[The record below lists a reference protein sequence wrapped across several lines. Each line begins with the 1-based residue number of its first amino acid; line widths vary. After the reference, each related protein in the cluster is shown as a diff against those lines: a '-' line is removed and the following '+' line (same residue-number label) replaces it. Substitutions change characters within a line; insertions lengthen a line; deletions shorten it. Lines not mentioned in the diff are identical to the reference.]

1 MTAFQPGDRVHLKG
15 HAHAPATLGTVIGQ
29 TLGGRLFVQW
39 DDGHA
44 ITPHL
49 PQHLEPAGEPM
60 QTDSNTFKHK
70 DTITQVYAL
79 APGELAVNTF
89 GDRYDVKGT
98 QALVDAKDAPA
109 LALAVLDA
117 PASNGAPVAPEVAR
131 AIAALE
137 EYKQRTQ
144 AEAEDAADREALE
157 GEAYA
162 LYRAS
167 CLACNTTPA
176 PDWATAKVLT
186 DYVER
191 DFIAIAVTAREL
203 HGVTK

>member
-1 MTAFQPGDRVHLKG
+1 MWQNAWLAST
-15 HAHAPATLGTVIGQ
+15 TGTVTGTTPEGR
-29 TLGGRLFVQW
+29 TLVRW
-39 DDGHA
+39 DDSHA
-44 ITPHL
+44 ITPHH

-109 LALAVLDA
+109 LALAILEA

-144 AEAEDAADREALE
+144 AEAEATADREQWEDEALH
-157 GEAYA
+157 
-162 LYRAS
+162 LYN
-167 CLACNTTPA
+167 ACRYSAGRTG
-176 PDWATAKVLT
+176 
-186 DYVER
+186 R
-191 DFIAIAVTAREL
+191 DSFGDLDEDQQRNWLGVAHQARTL

>member
-1 MTAFQPGDRVHLKG
+1 MTVFKPGDRVRHLSSLQK
-15 HAHAPATLGTVIGQ
+15 GTVVGDRTTWENIAV
-29 TLGGRLFVQW
+29 LF
-39 DDGHA
+39 DGDTHPA
-44 ITPHL
+44 MTHTSN
-49 PQHLEPAGEPM
+49 LEPAGEPM

-144 AEAEDAADREALE
+144 AEAEDAADREKLEAEAVALHKAAGDTSVFPSTWNE
-157 GEAYA
+157 LLPGSQDTWINVAK
-162 LYRAS
+162 RAR
-167 CLACNTTPA
+167 T
-176 PDWATAKVLT
+176 
-186 DYVER
+186 
-191 DFIAIAVTAREL
+191 L

>member
-1 MTAFQPGDRVHLKG
+1 MIAFKPGDRVFHPGFLRDGTIKDLIG
-15 HAHAPATLGTVIGQ
+15 SYFIVELDGTHEPAICPAAAL
-29 TLGGRLFVQW
+29 
-39 DDGHA
+39 
-44 ITPHL
+44 
-49 PQHLEPAGEPM
+49 QHLEPAGEPM

-131 AIAALE
+131 AMEALE
-137 EYKQRTQ
+137 EYTQRIQ
-144 AEAEDAADREALE
+144 AEAAEAADREKLDSEALD
-157 GEAYA
+157 
-162 LYRAS
+162 LYNRVMRS
-167 CLACNTTPA
+167 GKEPLSEWLSTLQFTRIKYTNI
-176 PDWATAKVLT
+176 AK
-186 DYVER
+186 
-191 DFIAIAVTAREL
+191 AARERY
-203 HGVTK
+203 GVTK

>member
-1 MTAFQPGDRVHLKG
+1 MTAFKPGDRVHLKG
-15 HAHAPATLGTVIGQ
+15 HAHAPATLGTVEDV
-29 TLGGRLFVQW
+29 TPFRVYVRW
-39 DDGHA
+39 DDCRGLF
-44 ITPHL
+44 PHDYET
-49 PQHLEPAGEPM
+49 LEPAGEPM

-109 LALAVLDA
+109 LALAILEA
-117 PASNGAPVAPEVAR
+117 THSNAFPLAPEVAR

-137 EYKQRTQ
+137 EYKQRIQT
-144 AEAEDAADREALE
+144 EAEDAADREKLE
-157 GEAYA
+157 GEAWQ
-162 LYRAS
+162 LYKARTNGSTFDSFHDLERGTQAEWTAVARA
-167 CLACNTTPA
+167 
-176 PDWATAKVLT
+176 
-186 DYVER
+186 
-191 DFIAIAVTAREL
+191 ARTL